1 MEDLYLVNQVC
12 FPLYAAS
19 KEIIRHYT
27 PLLKPLNLTYTQYLV
42 MLVLSVKES
51 SAAISTTEVGS
62 TKSTSTTS
70 ITNTS
75 TGNVDSQHSQ
85 SSIQSFS
92 ISSTSEM
99 QESTV
104 PSLPL
109 ENSDKALLFLIA
121 HRSELQSDDIVISFY
136 QKIDRDYLF
145 TASSKQIR
153 SQGGS
158 GSVGFYR
165 VSPEGSITMTDANG
179 TPF

>member
-1 MEDLYLVNQVC
+1 MHKGI
-12 FPLYAAS
+12 YAG
-19 KEIIRHYT
+19 
-27 PLLKPLNLTYTQYLV
+27 LLGTVILFSACGYKTKN
-42 MLVLSVKES
+42 SVKES

-109 ENSDKALLFLIA
+109 EDSDKALLFLIA

>member
-1 MEDLYLVNQVC
+1 MHKGI
-12 FPLYAAS
+12 YAG
-19 KEIIRHYT
+19 
-27 PLLKPLNLTYTQYLV
+27 LLGTVILFSACGYKTKN
-42 MLVLSVKES
+42 SVKES

-62 TKSTSTTS
+62 TKSTST
-70 ITNTS
+70 
-75 TGNVDSQHSQ
+75 GNVDSQHSQ
-85 SSIQSFS
+85 SSIQSSS

>member
-1 MEDLYLVNQVC
+1 
-12 FPLYAAS
+12 
-19 KEIIRHYT
+19 
-27 PLLKPLNLTYTQYLV
+27 
-42 MLVLSVKES
+42 
-51 SAAISTTEVGS
+51 
-62 TKSTSTTS
+62 
-70 ITNTS
+70 
-75 TGNVDSQHSQ
+75 
-85 SSIQSFS
+85 
-92 ISSTSEM
+92 
-99 QESTV
+99 
-104 PSLPL
+104 
-109 ENSDKALLFLIA
+109 FLIA

>member
-1 MEDLYLVNQVC
+1 
-12 FPLYAAS
+12 
-19 KEIIRHYT
+19 
-27 PLLKPLNLTYTQYLV
+27 
-42 MLVLSVKES
+42 
-51 SAAISTTEVGS
+51 

>member
-1 MEDLYLVNQVC
+1 MHKGI
-12 FPLYAAS
+12 YAG
-19 KEIIRHYT
+19 
-27 PLLKPLNLTYTQYLV
+27 LLGTVILFSACGYKTKN
-42 MLVLSVKES
+42 SVKES

-121 HRSELQSDDIVISFY
+121 HRSELQSDDIVISSY
-136 QKIDRDYLF
+136 HNI
-145 TASSKQIR
+145 
-153 SQGGS
+153 
-158 GSVGFYR
+158 VR
-165 VSPEGSITMTDANG
+165 V
-179 TPF
+179 

>member
-1 MEDLYLVNQVC
+1 MHKGI
-12 FPLYAAS
+12 YAG
-19 KEIIRHYT
+19 
-27 PLLKPLNLTYTQYLV
+27 LLGTVILFSACGYKTKN
-42 MLVLSVKES
+42 SVKES

-85 SSIQSFS
+85 SSIQSSS

-99 QESTV
+99 QENTV

-136 QKIDRDYLF
+136 RDYLF

>member
-1 MEDLYLVNQVC
+1 MHKGI
-12 FPLYAAS
+12 YAG
-19 KEIIRHYT
+19 
-27 PLLKPLNLTYTQYLV
+27 LLGTVILFSACGYKTKN
-42 MLVLSVKES
+42 SVKES

-136 QKIDRDYLF
+136 QKLIEIICSQLPANKSVPKEDLEALVLSSVTRRIDYDDRCKWNTIL
-145 TASSKQIR
+145 IR
-153 SQGGS
+153 
-158 GSVGFYR
+158 
-165 VSPEGSITMTDANG
+165 
-179 TPF
+179 